1 MIKSTIGDSTSVGTW
16 LGSLDKSQ
24 QDAFKHYAKNAAS
37 DIEAYLYARFLKP
50 SYTGSISDLTAWVQ
64 EKYPKE
70 DLRKILL
77 IEIDSLKT
85 DLHNVRQ
92 MTLTGMLDHAT
103 AATKI
108 AVLQKEI
115 RSHIQAVRQLTD
127 GMDRRGLLLAGAD
140 RCMRELMNSFE
151 DAPTTYSSPIA
162 SMIVVCRTKKA
173 HMTQKCAIPGNVHFR
188 RRRLAKMF
196 TRVVRIVRRRFP
208 SMLRDGLGR
217 AERVSAIRYRM
228 RRVAQTPK
236 KARVAVPATT
246 RKIVSARCASMWP
259 PDVRTSVYA
268 RAVRCCSCDG
278 REPARLGGR

>member
-1 MIKSTIGDSTSVGTW
+1 VIKSTIGDSTSVGTW

-50 SYTGSISDLTAWVQ
+50 GYGGSIADLTAWVQ

-115 RSHIQAVRQLTD
+115 RSHIQAPKQYRIGIKGFERMNRCLQVSEERNHRD
-127 GMDRRGLLLAGAD
+127 DENDDIRR
-140 RCMRELMNSFE
+140 
-151 DAPTTYSSPIA
+151 
-162 SMIVVCRTKKA
+162 
-173 HMTQKCAIPGNVHFR
+173 TQNLP
-188 RRRLAKMF
+188 
-196 TRVVRIVRRRFP
+196 
-208 SMLRDGLGR
+208 
-217 AERVSAIRYRM
+217 
-228 RRVAQTPK
+228 
-236 KARVAVPATT
+236 
-246 RKIVSARCASMWP
+246 
-259 PDVRTSVYA
+259 
-268 RAVRCCSCDG
+268 
-278 REPARLGGR
+278 